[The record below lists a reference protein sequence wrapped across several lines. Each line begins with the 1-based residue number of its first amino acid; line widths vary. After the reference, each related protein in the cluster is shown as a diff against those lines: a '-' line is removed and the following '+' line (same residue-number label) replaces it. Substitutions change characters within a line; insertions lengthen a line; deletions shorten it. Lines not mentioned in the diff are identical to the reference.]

1 MFQFTI
7 RKIMDGG
14 TFLSENN
21 IALLI
26 DVDNVSAKYVK
37 SIFDEL
43 NAFGTVS
50 IRRIYGNWK
59 RTYGWDE
66 DLLLEYSIQPI
77 QQFDYTKGKNAT
89 DMAMVID
96 AMDILYTNNIDV
108 FCIVTSD
115 SDFTKLAMRLRESQA
130 YVIGMGESKT
140 PIALTK
146 ACNKF
151 LHLDLIA
158 SDEPKIVEIV
168 ENVQNEKNAEI
179 PETME
184 SNVTPINQIQESI
197 LNMIAESDCLT
208 LGEVGSSLGKLFTD
222 FDVRNYGYTKLNVF
236 IREEFPKIHIEEKDG
251 SFFVKMK
258 NDVDI
263 ITVKKEIIEI
273 IKSNRGVIG
282 NLSIIHKALKTK
294 HNHFNLK
301 DYGFSRF
308 SSLLRSID
316 EISVDGNK
324 VKLKGKNRK

>member
-1 MFQFTI
+1 MS
-7 RKIMDGG
+7 D
-14 TFLSENN
+14 NN

-59 RTYGWDE
+59 RTYGWNE
-66 DLLLEYSIQPI
+66 DILLEYSIQPI

-96 AMDILYTNNIDV
+96 AMDILYTNKIDV

-140 PIALTK
+140 PLALTK

-158 SDEPKIVEIV
+158 SDEPKIEEII
-168 ENVQNEKNAEI
+168 EPVQNEKNAEI
-179 PETME
+179 PESTE
-184 SNVTPINQIQESI
+184 SNVTPIDQIQESI
-197 LNMIAESDCLT
+197 LNLIAESDYVT
-208 LGEVGSSLGKLFTD
+208 LGQVGFSLGKIYTD

-251 SFFVKMK
+251 AFFVKMK

-263 ITVKKEIIEI
+263 ITVTKEIIEFI
-273 IKSNRGVIG
+273 TKSGGVVE
-282 NLSIIHKALKTK
+282 NLSKIHEDLKTK
-294 HNHFNLK
+294 HNHFK
-301 DYGFSRF
+301 IQDYGFSRF
-308 SSLLRSID
+308 SSFLRSID

-324 VKLKGKNRK
+324 VKLKGKNKKKINATK

>member
-1 MFQFTI
+1 M
-7 RKIMDGG
+7 
-14 TFLSENN
+14 
-21 IALLI
+21 
-26 DVDNVSAKYVK
+26 
-37 SIFDEL
+37 
-43 NAFGTVS
+43 
-50 IRRIYGNWK
+50 
-59 RTYGWDE
+59 
-66 DLLLEYSIQPI
+66 LLEYSIQPI

-96 AMDILYTNNIDV
+96 AMDMLYTHNIDV

-140 PIALTK
+140 PLALTK

-151 LHLDLIA
+151 VHLDLIA
-158 SDEPKIVEIV
+158 SDEPKI
-168 ENVQNEKNAEI
+168 ENIAETVPNGKNAEP
-179 PETME
+179 PETLE
-184 SNVTPINQIQESI
+184 SNVTPISQIQESI
-197 LNMIAESDCLT
+197 LNMIAESDYLT

-263 ITVKKEIIEI
+263 TTVTREIIEFI
-273 IKSNRGVIG
+273 TKNGGVVE
-282 NLSIIHKALKTK
+282 NLSKIHEALKTNHK
-294 HNHFNLK
+294 HFNIH

-308 SSLLRSID
+308 SSFLRSID

-324 VKLKGKNRK
+324 VKLKRKTRKRT

>member
-1 MFQFTI
+1 M
-7 RKIMDGG
+7 
-14 TFLSENN
+14 SENN

-59 RTYGWDE
+59 RTYGWNE
-66 DLLLEYSIQPI
+66 DMLLEYSIQPI

-96 AMDILYTNNIDV
+96 AMDILYTHKIDV

-158 SDEPKIVEIV
+158 SDEPKIVEIAETV
-168 ENVQNEKNAEI
+168 PNEKNAEVKEI
-179 PETME
+179 IE
-184 SNVTPINQIQESI
+184 SNVTPISQIQESI

-236 IREEFPKIHIEEKDG
+236 IREEFPKIQIEEKDG

-324 VKLKGKNRK
+324 VKLKGKNKQKI

>member
-1 MFQFTI
+1 M
-7 RKIMDGG
+7 
-14 TFLSENN
+14 SENN

-59 RTYGWDE
+59 RTYGWNE
-66 DLLLEYSIQPI
+66 DILLEYSIQPI

-96 AMDILYTNNIDV
+96 AMDILYTHHIDV

-140 PIALTK
+140 PMALTK

-158 SDEPKIVEIV
+158 SDEPKVEEIK
-168 ENVQNEKNAEI
+168 ENVPNEKNVEI

-184 SNVTPINQIQESI
+184 SNVTPISQIQESI

-222 FDVRNYGYTKLNVF
+222 FDVRNYGYSKLNVF
-236 IREEFPKIHIEEKDG
+236 IREEFPKIQIEEKDG

-263 ITVKKEIIEI
+263 ITVKREIIEI
-273 IKSNRGVIG
+273 IKSNHGVVG
-282 NLSIIHKALKTK
+282 NLSIIHNALKTK

-301 DYGFSRF
+301 DYGYSRF

-324 VKLKGKNRK
+324 VKLKEKNKK

>member
-1 MFQFTI
+1 MN
-7 RKIMDGG
+7 
-14 TFLSENN
+14 ENN

-37 SIFDEL
+37 SIFEEL

-59 RTYGWDE
+59 KTYGWNE
-66 DLLLEYSIQPI
+66 DILLEYSIQPI

-96 AMDILYTNNIDV
+96 AMDMLYAHNIDV

-140 PIALTK
+140 PLALTK

-151 LHLDLIA
+151 VHLDLIA
-158 SDEPKIVEIV
+158 SDEPKIEAII
-168 ENVQNEKNAEI
+168 ENRQHENNAKTL
-179 PETME
+179 ETTE
-184 SNVTPINQIQESI
+184 SNVTPISQIQESI
-197 LNMIAESDCLT
+197 LDMIAEADYVT
-208 LGEVGSSLGKLFTD
+208 LGQVGSSLGKLYTD

-236 IREEFPKIHIEEKDG
+236 IREEFPKIYIEEKDG
-251 SFFVKMK
+251 TVFVKMK
-258 NDVDI
+258 NDVDFMTVRNEI
-263 ITVKKEIIEI
+263 VEMITKCG
-273 IKSNRGVIG
+273 GVVE
-282 NLSIIHKALKTK
+282 NLSKIHEALKTNHK
-294 HNHFNLK
+294 HFNIH

-308 SSLLRSID
+308 SSFLRSIE

-324 VKLKGKNRK
+324 VKLKRKNKKQI

>member
-1 MFQFTI
+1 M
-7 RKIMDGG
+7 
-14 TFLSENN
+14 SENN

-59 RTYGWDE
+59 RTYGWNE
-66 DLLLEYSIQPI
+66 DMLLEYSIQPI

-96 AMDILYTNNIDV
+96 AMDILYTHKIDV

-140 PIALTK
+140 PLALTK

-151 LHLDLIA
+151 FHLDLIA
-158 SDEPKIVEIV
+158 SDEPKIVEIAEPV
-168 ENVQNEKNAEI
+168 PNEKNPEI
-179 PETME
+179 KDTIE
-184 SNVTPINQIQESI
+184 SNVTPISQIQESI

-222 FDVRNYGYTKLNVF
+222 FDVRNYGYTKLSVF
-236 IREEFPKIHIEEKDG
+236 IREEFPKIRLEEKDG

-263 ITVKKEIIEI
+263 TTVKNEIIEI
-273 IKSNRGVIG
+273 IKSNRGAIG
-282 NLSIIHKALKTK
+282 NLSIIYNALKAK
-294 HNHFNLK
+294 HSHFNLK
-301 DYGFSRF
+301 DYGYSRF

-324 VKLKGKNRK
+324 VKLKRKTKQKI

>member
-1 MFQFTI
+1 
-7 RKIMDGG
+7 
-14 TFLSENN
+14 LSENN

-184 SNVTPINQIQESI
+184 SNVTPISQIQESI

-301 DYGFSRF
+301 DYGYSRF

-324 VKLKGKNRK
+324 VKLKGKNKQKI

>member
-1 MFQFTI
+1 M
-7 RKIMDGG
+7 
-14 TFLSENN
+14 SENN

-59 RTYGWDE
+59 RTYGWNE
-66 DLLLEYSIQPI
+66 DMLLEYSIQPI

-96 AMDILYTNNIDV
+96 AMDILYTQKIDV

-151 LHLDLIA
+151 VHLDLIA

-168 ENVQNEKNAEI
+168 ENVPNEKNAEI
-179 PETME
+179 TEPVE
-184 SNVTPINQIQESI
+184 SNVTPISQIQESI

-208 LGEVGSSLGKLFTD
+208 LGEVGSLLGKLFTD
-222 FDVRNYGYTKLNVF
+222 FDVRNYGYTKLSVF
-236 IREEFPKIHIEEKDG
+236 IREEFPKIHLEEKDG

-263 ITVKKEIIEI
+263 VTVKNEIIEI
-273 IKSNRGVIG
+273 IKRNGGVVG
-282 NLSIIHKALKTK
+282 NLSIIHNALKTK
-294 HNHFNLK
+294 YNHFNLK
-301 DYGFSRF
+301 DYGYSRF

-324 VKLKGKNRK
+324 VKLKRKNKQKI

>member
-1 MFQFTI
+1 MNE
-7 RKIMDGG
+7 K
-14 TFLSENN
+14 N

-66 DLLLEYSIQPI
+66 EILLEYSIQPI

-96 AMDILYTNNIDV
+96 AMDMLYSHNIDV

-140 PIALTK
+140 PLALTK

-151 LHLDLIA
+151 VHLDLIA
-158 SDEPKIVEIV
+158 ADEPKIEAPIENRHHPKIQEI
-168 ENVQNEKNAEI
+168 A
-179 PETME
+179 E
-184 SNVTPINQIQESI
+184 SNVTPISQIQESI
-197 LNMIAESDCLT
+197 LDMIAEADYVS
-208 LGEVGSSLGKLFTD
+208 LGQVGSSLGKLYTD

-236 IREEFPKIHIEEKDG
+236 IREEFSKVYIDEKDG
-251 SFFVKMK
+251 TVYVKMK
-258 NDVDI
+258 NDVDF
-263 ITVKKEIIEI
+263 ITVKNEIIEMI
-273 IKSNRGVIG
+273 TRSGGVVE
-282 NLSIIHKALKTK
+282 NLSKIHDALKTM
-294 HNHFNLK
+294 HHHFNIQ

-308 SSLLRSID
+308 SSFLRSID
-316 EISVDGNK
+316 EIAVDGNK
-324 VKLKGKNRK
+324 VKLRTKNKRRI